1 MTDAALQHPA
11 GDAAPRSCPSCHAVM
26 RRESFGSRSVTGR
39 GVDLD
44 ICYDCHGIWFD
55 PFESAQLSPA
65 AILQLFES
73 IRKQDTS
80 ARPLAVT
87 CSCPTCHRALS
98 LTHDFERTNRLTYY
112 RCAAG
117 HGRFTT
123 FMQFLREKNFVR
135 ALNPA
140 EVSRLRAVVAQVKC
154 SSCGAPVDLASDME
168 CSYCHSPIA
177 VLDAD
182 AVGKTVAELKAQ
194 DAAPR
199 PKMTSSE
206 AMDALIATARVERE
220 NTEPPD
226 LVRFAISLV
235 MDSIATF

>member
-1 MTDAALQHPA
+1 MTDAALRPVE
-11 GDAAPRSCPSCHAVM
+11 DAPRSCPSCHAAM
-26 RRESFGSRSVTGR
+26 RRQTFASRASTPRG

-65 AILQLFES
+65 AILQLFEA
-73 IRKQDTS
+73 IRKQDTP

-87 CSCPTCHRALS
+87 CACPVCHHALA

-112 RCAAG
+112 RCSTG

-135 ALNPA
+135 TLSPA
-140 EVSRLRAVVAQVKC
+140 EMYRLRAVVAQVRC
-154 SSCGAPVDLASDME
+154 SSCGAPIDLASDAE
-168 CSYCHSPIA
+168 CRYCHAPIDF
-177 VLDAD
+177 LDAES
-182 AVGKTVAELKAQ
+182 VSKTVAELKAA
-194 DAAPR
+194 DAATP
-199 PKMTSSE
+199 PKITATQ
-206 AMDALIATARVERE
+206 AMDALIETARSERA
-220 NTEPPD
+220 TDEPPD

-235 MDSIATF
+235 MGSIATF